1 MASVKTCSFLS
12 PPIVYICSWDLN
24 ISCKLKCSLN
34 PTVLFPSLD
43 EYRRIEN
50 NVRKPLRLF
59 LDLFVNGFPSPTLA
73 KFLLKLITKGC
84 KTCPLYAVGSDF
96 GWREGLPRF
105 NCSVKQIASLSLQ
118 RAQFYAHVKLWLWFK
133 EKSGSWREL
142 KCTFLPVTVWSLHL
156 PDNNFMCAVSLSV
169 CPKAERGSPASSPA
183 VPAPTNF
190 PENLQYQKKAQRTES
205 TVVVWLAVRLQEWWC
220 QCKQWDGDIQ
230 PQTLGWQ
237 GHPFSVAAWSSVG
250 LKHLWKPTVKYRQ
263 VEP

>member
-1 MASVKTCSFLS
+1 MLSLWTPNLVISNLKRYWWWWVISLSQHPGTIEVKVIMASVKTCSFLS

-84 KTCPLYAVGSDF
+84 KTCPLHAVGSDF

-133 EKSGSWREL
+133 EKSGSWR
-142 KCTFLPVTVWSLHL
+142 V
-156 PDNNFMCAVSLSV
+156 
-169 CPKAERGSPASSPA
+169 
-183 VPAPTNF
+183 
-190 PENLQYQKKAQRTES
+190 
-205 TVVVWLAVRLQEWWC
+205 
-220 QCKQWDGDIQ
+220 
-230 PQTLGWQ
+230 
-237 GHPFSVAAWSSVG
+237 
-250 LKHLWKPTVKYRQ
+250 
-263 VEP
+263 